1 MGNLIDLPNITPESI
16 IIGENGGSKKKSN
29 FTLKDYLDIR
39 PAKGETQKTTTFR
52 LLPMDL
58 ETGNPFVKVHVHN
71 VKVPKEMVKEG
82 QKPYKDFICLRRN
95 DNIDHEKY
103 GNKCPFCEI
112 NNKAYKEAEACTDPV
127 QKKDLYRI
135 SCDYKTKDAIICRGI
150 ERGKE
155 NEGVKFWKFKL
166 RDDKADPYHQII
178 KLYQQRK
185 AEAERAGQVLNILD
199 IYNGRDLTITTTAE
213 STSAPQI
220 LDVSISTPLST
231 DEEQMRKW
239 IYDEKKWQDVFSCK
253 DYDYLNLVAQM
264 KNPWKDKET
273 GAWIS
278 KEDYEAKYGK
288 GSTDASEEVD
298 NAKETVKEMAK
309 AVEKQA
315 EPVNEAPVAAPQPA
329 PVKEAAKQSFA
340 ASITIDDED
349 LPF

>member
-29 FTLKDYLDIR
+29 FNLKDYLDIR
-39 PAKGETQKTTTFR
+39 PAKGESQKTTTFR

-58 ETGNPFVKVHVHN
+58 ETGNPFVRIHVHN
-71 VKVPKEMVKEG
+71 VKVPKELVKEG
-82 QKPYKDFICLRRN
+82 QKPFKDFICLRRN
-95 DNIDHEKY
+95 EDIDHEKF

-127 QKKDLYRI
+127 QKKDLYKI
-135 SCDYKTKDAIICRGI
+135 SCDNKTKDAIICRGI

-199 IYNGRDLTITTTAE
+199 IYNGRDLTITATAE

-220 LDVSISTPLST
+220 LDVSISTPLSN

-253 DYDYLNLVAQM
+253 PYDYLNLVAQM
-264 KNPWKDKET
+264 LVPYFDKET
-273 GAWIS
+273 NSWIS
-278 KEDYEAKYGK
+278 KEEYEAKYGK
-288 GSTDASEEVD
+288 VSAKSSEEVD
-298 NAKETVKEMAK
+298 NAKEAIKEMAN
-309 AVEKQA
+309 AA
-315 EPVNEAPVAAPQPA
+315 EAQAPVVQAQPA
-329 PVKEAAKQSFA
+329 PANTPKPEKKESFA
-340 ASITIDDED
+340 ASITINDDED